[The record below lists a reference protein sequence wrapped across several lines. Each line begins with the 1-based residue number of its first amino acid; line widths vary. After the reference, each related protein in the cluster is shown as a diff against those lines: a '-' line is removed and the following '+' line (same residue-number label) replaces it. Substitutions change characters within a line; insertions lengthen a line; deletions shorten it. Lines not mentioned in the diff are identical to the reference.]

1 MDDVL
6 IQHITNDVD
15 AYIKKRL
22 PTPRLEHSV
31 RVAQMAQTL
40 CERFLVNPEY
50 GFLAGLAHDM
60 CKVEKDSFLLE
71 HALCDA
77 SPISHVEYNKPSL
90 LHGRVA
96 AVLLKKDYGVNNS
109 SILEAVKHHT
119 LGSPDL
125 DDLGKI
131 IFVADKIELGR
142 KDVLPA
148 FRQSVLEADL
158 NTMMKLIIENNIAY
172 LKRRGKVV
180 SPISELTLIRL
191 NQEEDN
197 EKRL

>member
-1 MDDVL
+1 MDDVS
-6 IQHITNDVD
+6 IQHITKHVD
-15 AYIKKRL
+15 SYIKKRL
-22 PTPRLEHSV
+22 PTPRFEHSV
-31 RVAQMAQTL
+31 RVAQMAQIL
-40 CERFLVNPEY
+40 CARFLVNPEF

-71 HALCDA
+71 HALCDT

-96 AVLLKKDYGVNNS
+96 AVLLKKDYGVTDV

-125 DDLGKI
+125 DNLGKI
-131 IFVADKIELGR
+131 IYVADKIELGR
-142 KDVLPA
+142 KDVPSN
-148 FRQSVLEADL
+148 FRESVLESDL
-158 NTMMKLIIENNIAY
+158 DTMMKLIIENNIAY
-172 LKRRGKVV
+172 LRRRGKIV
-180 SPISELTLIRL
+180 SPITELTLIRL
-191 NQEEDN
+191 NQGEYN